1 MMKTKSRK
9 KSKSNIRSIRLSE
22 AENKKLEV
30 FAKVR
35 NCSISQVIREALEAE
50 LLNPDKRSKEVFKYL
65 AATAEII
72 DREEC
77 RRRGN

>member
-22 AENKKLEV
+22 TENKKLEV

-65 AATAEII
+65 AAAAEII

>member
-50 LLNPDKRSKEVFKYL
+50 LLNPDKRSKVFKYL
-65 AATAEII
+65 AAAAEII

>member
-35 NCSISQVIREALEAE
+35 NCTEFCLSLSYKEAE

-65 AATAEII
+65 AAAAEII